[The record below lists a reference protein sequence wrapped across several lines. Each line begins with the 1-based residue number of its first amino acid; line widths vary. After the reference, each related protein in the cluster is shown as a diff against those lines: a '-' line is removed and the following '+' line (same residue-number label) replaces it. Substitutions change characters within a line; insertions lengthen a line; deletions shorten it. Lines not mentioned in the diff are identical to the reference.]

1 MNECRINKNS
11 FVLDKDV
18 HGEQYSLSKYKGGII
33 VFSTN
38 VNDDKLCDN
47 KLVNRI
53 KQMIVTFNNRLS
65 RGKKLYNRNSKSYEN
80 IENKGDRIDAYSI
93 GNFFKGKYVGDNG
106 EMYDEQSIAVDVNG
120 ISSKYLLDFVELLAY
135 ELMQETVLAKDL
147 NTNKIYT
154 ADPIPVS
161 QKTNTTKNMKKNS
174 HYFDFLQKPCN
185 FAINNNLYTPYIY
198 ENNL

>member
-1 MNECRINKNS
+1 
-11 FVLDKDV
+11 
-18 HGEQYSLSKYKGGII
+18 
-33 VFSTN
+33 
-38 VNDDKLCDN
+38 
-47 KLVNRI
+47 
-53 KQMIVTFNNRLS
+53 MIVTFNNRLS

-106 EMYDEQSIAVDVNG
+106 EMCDEQSIAVDVNG
-120 ISSKYLLDFVELLAY
+120 ISSKYLLDFVELLPY

-161 QKTNTTKNMKKNS
+161 QKKQQNKKHEKEFS
-174 HYFDFLQKPCN
+174 SF
-185 FAINNNLYTPYIY
+185 
-198 ENNL
+198 